1 MEKKK
6 VYEMVINPEDP
17 ESGVYKLSLVEAP
30 AIGEE
35 WIYLSKQ
42 HSVVKMKTLSEEK
55 RLIVGPALIPGIRIP
70 RINEETLEE
79 YDITFSEDTVELA
92 AQLYM
97 KRLYNNQTNIEH
109 SQDVSGV
116 SVVESWIISDPEMDK
131 SKSLGLNLPKGTWMT
146 ALKVD
151 NDGLWTD
158 YIKSGKVKGISIEA
172 LLEYKEVKM
181 SEEDKNLQE
190 IKNLLNEFY
199 STK

>member
-1 MEKKK
+1 MEKK

-17 ESGVYKLSLVEAP
+17 ESGVYKLSLVESP

-42 HSVVKMKTLSEEK
+42 QNVVKMKTLSEEK

-109 SQDVSGV
+109 DQDVSGV

-151 NDGLWTD
+151 NDEVWTD
-158 YIKSGKVKGISIEA
+158 YVKSGKVKGISIEG

>member
-131 SKSLGLNLPKGTWMT
+131 SKSLGLNLPKGSWMT

-151 NDGLWTD
+151 NDGLWND

>member
-151 NDGLWTD
+151 NDGLWND

-199 STK
+199 SSK

>member
-1 MEKKK
+1 MEKK

-17 ESGVYKLSLVEAP
+17 ESGVYKLSLVESP

-42 HSVVKMKTLSEEK
+42 QSVVKMKTLSEEK

-79 YDITFSEDTVELA
+79 YDITFPEDTVELA

-151 NDGLWTD
+151 NEEVWTD
-158 YIKSGKVKGISIEA
+158 YVKSGKVKGISIEG
-172 LLEYKEVKM
+172 LLEYKEIKM

>member
-1 MEKKK
+1 MEKK

-17 ESGVYKLSLVEAP
+17 ESGVYKLSLVESP

-42 HSVVKMKTLSEEK
+42 QSVVKMKTLSEEK

-109 SQDVSGV
+109 DQDVSGV

-151 NDGLWTD
+151 NEEVWTD
-158 YIKSGKVKGISIEA
+158 YVKSGKVKGISIEG